1 MSQRNQRLSEE
12 IRRELSDIIQRE
24 VKDPRLGF
32 LSITTVELSRD
43 FSHAKVF
50 VSVYGDEQERNKTL
64 EGLTKAAG
72 FIRTELGKRIRIRH
86 TPELAFIYDDSLEH
100 GARISAILKELD
112 TGGTDQ

>member
-86 TPELAFIYDDSLEH
+86 TQNLPLY
-100 GARISAILKELD
+100 
-112 TGGTDQ
+112 TMTP